1 MKMLLKKLAF
11 ALILTALAA
20 SLCVGALA
28 EGMDVEETSVQ
39 TQAPV
44 EEPTAGPT
52 DEPASDVTASPS
64 VEPTSDVTASPSAEP
79 TSEPTSEPTADPTE
93 EPTAEPTSEPS
104 AEPTEAPAKPT
115 AFTGT
120 VEIKLVNTG
129 DIYFGDTVTLRA
141 VVRDA
146 NTAYEIR
153 WECNDGNGWVE
164 IEDEDELEYD
174 FVVTEENAKLAY
186 RVVLITEA

>member
-11 ALILTALAA
+11 ALILTALSV
-20 SLCVGALA
+20 SLSAGVLA
-28 EGMDVEETSVQ
+28 EGMDVEGTSVQ

-52 DEPASDVTASPS
+52 DEPASN
-64 VEPTSDVTASPSAEP
+64 VTASPSAEP

-104 AEPTEAPAKPT
+104 AEPTERP

-153 WECNDGNGWVE
+153 WECNDGNGWEE
-164 IEDEDELEYD
+164 IEDEDEMEYD
-174 FVVTEENAKLAY
+174 FVVTEENAKLEY

>member
-11 ALILTALAA
+11 ALILTALSV
-20 SLCVGALA
+20 SLSAGVLA
-28 EGMDVEETSVQ
+28 EGMDVEGTSVQ

-52 DEPASDVTASPS
+52 DEPASNVTASPS
-64 VEPTSDVTASPSAEP
+64 VEPTSDVTASPSA
-79 TSEPTSEPTADPTE
+79 EPTSEPTADPTE

-104 AEPTEAPAKPT
+104 AEPTERP

-174 FVVTEENAKLAY
+174 FVVTEENAKLEY

>member
-11 ALILTALAA
+11 ALMLTALAA
-20 SLCVGALA
+20 SLSAGALA
-28 EGMDVEETSVQ
+28 EGAEVEGAVVETL
-39 TQAPV
+39 APV
-44 EEPTAGPT
+44 EEPTAEPT
-52 DEPASDVTASPS
+52 QAPTPDVT
-64 VEPTSDVTASPSAEP
+64 VEPTQAPTPDVTV
-79 TSEPTSEPTADPTE
+79 
-93 EPTAEPTSEPS
+93 EPTAEPTAAPTAGPT
-104 AEPTEAPAKPT
+104 AEPTEAPAKPV

-153 WECNDGNGWVE
+153 WECNDGSGWVE
-164 IEDEDELEYD
+164 IRDEDELEYD
-174 FVVTEENAKLAY
+174 FVVTEENAKLEY

>member
-11 ALILTALAA
+11 ALILTALSV
-20 SLCVGALA
+20 SLSAGVLA
-28 EGMDVEETSVQ
+28 EGMDVEGTSVQ

-52 DEPASDVTASPS
+52 DEPASNVTASPS

-104 AEPTEAPAKPT
+104 AEPTERP